1 MTIESQIVPSLY
13 EADLSLK
20 ESNGEPYVTEKNNTF
35 LNTAGNFIKTALGT
49 TSAKWMIGSK
59 LISSVA
65 NLFPSALADL
75 TSGLGYS
82 YLQTILFQTNKW
94 NIGGIMVDG
103 FMKTDH
109 GSAVKIT
116 DFPVQDG
123 SLGSDHAVIQPVS
136 LSIDIMMSDVHT
148 GGRILQSDGNGRNR
162 NSTSDVLRRVYN
174 SLKGTMKINDY
185 GLLNFGGIKKDGSG
199 TSRSV
204 QIYNELLALQKER
217 QLIEVVTR
225 LGTYKNMIIESISVP
240 DDYKTYN
247 ALRCTVKL
255 REVITVSVAEFTSA
269 IRQDI
274 ANLDPSSSN
283 AEAQKLA
290 SKDVNK
296 TIKEI
301 ETKALESNGGKALN
315 DIQKSAIEKLRR
327 SLEAYNPS
335 ENLDSTIKSM
345 TDSVGVLFKEGSDFA
360 MELIQCLST
369 VSADCSVNGF
379 TASYNLLN
387 GLMQGL
393 AKKEGAVK

>member
-20 ESNGEPYVTEKNNTF
+20 ESNGEAYVTEKNNTF

-109 GSAVKIT
+109 GSSVKIT

-148 GGRILQSDGNGRNR
+148 GGRILQGDGTGRNK

-301 ETKALESNGGKALN
+301 ETKALESNGGKALD
-315 DIQKSAIEKLRR
+315 DIQKSTIEKLRR

-345 TDSVGVLFKEGSDFA
+345 TDSVGVLFKEGSNFA
-360 MELIQCLST
+360 MELIRCLSA
-369 VSADCSVNGF
+369 VASDCSVNGF
-379 TASYNLLN
+379 TASYNLLS
-387 GLMQGL
+387 GLMQEL
-393 AKKEGAVK
+393 AKKEGAGK

>member
-1 MTIESQIVPSLY
+1 M
-13 EADLSLK
+13 
-20 ESNGEPYVTEKNNTF
+20 
-35 LNTAGNFIKTALGT
+35 
-49 TSAKWMIGSK
+49 
-59 LISSVA
+59 
-65 NLFPSALADL
+65 
-75 TSGLGYS
+75 
-82 YLQTILFQTNKW
+82 
-94 NIGGIMVDG
+94 
-103 FMKTDH
+103 
-109 GSAVKIT
+109 
-116 DFPVQDG
+116 
-123 SLGSDHAVIQPVS
+123 
-136 LSIDIMMSDVHT
+136 
-148 GGRILQSDGNGRNR
+148 
-162 NSTSDVLRRVYN
+162 
-174 SLKGTMKINDY
+174 
-185 GLLNFGGIKKDGSG
+185 
-199 TSRSV
+199 

-335 ENLDSTIKSM
+335 ENLDSTI
-345 TDSVGVLFKEGSDFA
+345 
-360 MELIQCLST
+360 
-369 VSADCSVNGF
+369 
-379 TASYNLLN
+379 
-387 GLMQGL
+387 
-393 AKKEGAVK
+393 